1 MRCYY
6 HPAIVAIGKCAAC
19 GTAVCTH
26 CSLEIDE
33 RLLCKNCIVRQMN
46 RNASASPKRSI
57 ASTAALLAAA
67 GVIILV
73 LSYLIANY
81 IIAPGLVPRTEAPRT
96 ASLSDPI
103 VDKWSG
109 SLNDL
114 FATKTV
120 YFYFFDGGLFYL
132 SYDPS
137 TITQYQGRWV
147 YQGDTSSYYI
157 SFGDSPS
164 GPDMLVG
171 IEARYDK
178 NADTLSCDVLS
189 SNRNIRS
196 CVMKRM

>member
-1 MRCYY
+1 
-6 HPAIVAIGKCAAC
+6 
-19 GTAVCTH
+19 
-26 CSLEIDE
+26 
-33 RLLCKNCIVRQMN
+33 MN
-46 RNASASPKRSI
+46 RNANASPGRSI

-81 IIAPGLVPRTEAPRT
+81 IIAPGLVPRTDSQSPAVST
-96 ASLSDPI
+96 TDPI
-103 VDKWSG
+103 VGKWSG

-132 SYDPS
+132 SYDPA

-147 YQGDTSSYYI
+147 YQGDTTSYYI

-196 CVMKRM
+196 CIMKRM